1 MIFIDVQGFQYE
13 HLVPFQCKEIAILN
27 ARTMECVH
35 KFVEMPISIEA
46 WNYKLQ
52 QYFNGTTNQVHG
64 LDWNQSNGCDGD
76 LKQEDITTF
85 LTQYVTSTEMV
96 VVVNG
101 GQTKNFLEKYLNGAN
116 VIIDL
121 DEVFENGDTVDYCPS
136 TNILK
141 DIFKSHHCNGHD
153 KNDLNCSLENVYN
166 FYHWYTYCRSN

>member
-1 MIFIDVQGFQYE
+1 MIFIDIQGFQYE
-13 HLVPFQCKEIAILN
+13 NLVPFQCKEIAILN
-27 ARTMECVH
+27 SYTMEYVH

-46 WNYKLQ
+46 CNFKVHE
-52 QYFNGTTNQVHG
+52 YFNGTTNKIHG
-64 LDWNQSNGCDGD
+64 LDWNQSNGCD
-76 LKQEDITTF
+76 LKQEDIHAF
-85 LTQYVTSTEMV
+85 LTQYVTVTQMP

-101 GQTKNFLEKYLNGAN
+101 QETKNFLEKYLKGAN

-121 DEVFENGDTVDYCPS
+121 DEAFGNGDIVDYCPS
-136 TNILK
+136 ITALK